1 MRPWERAYRKKTPGS
16 KKMFSRSAR
25 LHVNGVSHNI
35 RYFEPYPFMTKSAAG
50 RHLVDIDS
58 NRYVDYWMGHWALIL
73 GHRPKAVRDALA
85 AQISAGWMYGT
96 LNEQTMALSAMISK
110 AVPAAERL
118 RYVASGTEAAMYAV
132 RLARAATGRRVI
144 AKVDGG
150 WHGYTSDLLKTV
162 NWPFSE
168 PESTGMVSDDHIVSI
183 PYNDLSGSV
192 SILEGVRG
200 NLAGMIIEPVLGG
213 GGCIPAETSYLRG
226 LQEFAEKNGSLF
238 MLDEIVTGFRL
249 GYGCAHQAMGLDP
262 DLVTLGK
269 IVGGGMPIGV
279 VCGKEEIMKM
289 ANTAEMSRTDRC
301 YVGGG
306 TFSANPMSM
315 VAGAATLQ
323 TLKESPQTYDRINR
337 MGSRVR
343 DDMARVLGDDRAA
356 ATGAGSLFMTHF
368 LADGVDSV
376 NNATQAA
383 KCDQAALRDYHMHLM
398 ANDGIFFLPGKL
410 GAISAAHTHA
420 DVRELRAATE
430 RFASEALKPDTGK
443 Q

>member
-1 MRPWERAYRKKTPGS
+1 
-16 KKMFSRSAR
+16 MFSRSVK

-50 RHLVDIDS
+50 RHLIDIDS
-58 NRYVDYWMGHWALIL
+58 NRYTDYWMGHWALIL
-73 GHRPKAVRDALA
+73 GHRHRTVRDALA
-85 AQISAGWMYGT
+85 AQIAAGWMYGT
-96 LNEQTMALSAMISK
+96 LNEQTMGLSAMISE

-132 RLARAATGRRVI
+132 RLARAATGRRTI

-168 PESTGMVSDDHIVSI
+168 PEGTGMVNDDQIVSI
-183 PYNDLSGSV
+183 PYNDVDGSI
-192 SILEGVRG
+192 SILERVKDD
-200 NLAGMIIEPVLGG
+200 LAGIIIEPVLGG
-213 GGCIPAETSYLRG
+213 GGCIPAEISYLRG
-226 LQEFAEKNGSLF
+226 MQEFAERNGSLF
-238 MLDEIVTGFRL
+238 MLDEIVTGFRF
-249 GYGCAHQAMGLDP
+249 GYGCAYQTMGLDP

-279 VCGKEEIMKM
+279 VCGKEEIMKI
-289 ANTAEMSRTDRC
+289 ANTTEMSRTGRC

-315 VAGAATLQ
+315 VAGVATLL
-323 TLKESPQTYDRINR
+323 TLKESPRIYDRIGR
-337 MGSRVR
+337 MGSRIR
-343 DDMARVLGDDRAA
+343 DDVVRVLGDMVDV
-356 ATGAGSLFMTHF
+356 TGMGSLFMTHF
-368 LADGVDSV
+368 LTDGVDSV

-383 KCDQAALRDYHMHLM
+383 KCDQAALLDYHMYLM

-410 GAISAAHTHA
+410 GAISAAHTHV
-420 DVRELRAATE
+420 DVRELKVATE
-430 RFASEALKPDTGK
+430 RFASEALKS
-443 Q
+443 